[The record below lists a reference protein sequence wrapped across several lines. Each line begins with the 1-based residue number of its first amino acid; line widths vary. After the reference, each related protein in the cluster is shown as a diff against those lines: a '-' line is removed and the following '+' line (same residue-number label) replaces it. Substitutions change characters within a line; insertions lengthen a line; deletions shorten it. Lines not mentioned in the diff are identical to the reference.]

1 MKAAEDS
8 VQDTMNE
15 VLRNSH
21 RFTKSV
27 ESQEELINKTLD
39 IILEFTEALKSQM
52 DQIESINSLLNRLTW
67 ITDTS
72 NQQNIEDIEII
83 LRNLTFLRDHV
94 VKNVKEHLT
103 NDSLVARDCSLIVK
117 AYMETIEDF
126 EESLEEVYNIFFVLP
141 YDEEYQELQRQI
153 ADC

>member
-1 MKAAEDS
+1 MKAVEDS

-15 VLRNSH
+15 VLRNSL

-39 IILEFTEALKSQM
+39 IILEFTEVLKSQM
-52 DQIESINSLLNRLTW
+52 DQLESINSLLNRLTW

-94 VKNVKEHLT
+94 VKNVKEHLAA
-103 NDSLVARDCSLIVK
+103 DSLIARDCPLIVK

>member
-1 MKAAEDS
+1 MKVIEGS

-27 ESQEELINKTLD
+27 ESHEEIINQTLD
-39 IILEFTEALKSQM
+39 IILELTETIQSQM
-52 DQIESINSLLNRLTW
+52 DQIESINGLLNRLTW

-83 LRNLTFLRDHV
+83 LRNLNSLRDHAI
-94 VKNVKEHLT
+94 KNVKEHLA
-103 NDSLVARDCSLIVK
+103 NDSMIARDCPKIVK
-117 AYMETIEDF
+117 AYIDTIEDF
-126 EESLEEVYNIFFVLP
+126 EENLDEVYNIFFVLP

>member
-1 MKAAEDS
+1 MKVIEGS

-27 ESQEELINKTLD
+27 ESHEEIINQTLD
-39 IILEFTEALKSQM
+39 IILELTETIQSQM
-52 DQIESINSLLNRLTW
+52 DQIESINGLLNRLTW

-83 LRNLTFLRDHV
+83 LRNLTSLRDHAI
-94 VKNVKEHLT
+94 KNVKEHLA
-103 NDSLVARDCSLIVK
+103 NDSMIARDCPKIVK
-117 AYMETIEDF
+117 AYIDTIEDF
-126 EESLEEVYNIFFVLP
+126 EENLDEVYNIFFVLP